1 MKSEIS
7 NKKQHEILEKE
18 EGHHHEV
25 ADRMTKIEYTN
36 YELVNEII
44 EQREI

>member
-7 NKKQHEILEKE
+7 NKKQDEILEKE

-25 ADRMTKIEYTN
+25 ADRREYV
-36 YELVNEII
+36 EVG
-44 EQREI
+44 RSVGA